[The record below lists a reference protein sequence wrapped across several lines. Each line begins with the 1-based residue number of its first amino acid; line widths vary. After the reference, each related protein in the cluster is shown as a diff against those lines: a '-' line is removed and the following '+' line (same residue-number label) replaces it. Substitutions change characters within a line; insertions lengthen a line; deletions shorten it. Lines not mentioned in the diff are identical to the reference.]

1 MSQPD
6 RPAVLDETLLDAGRT
21 RLFPPARGGDALDET
36 LLDAGRSRPDD
47 WPADGLPVRLA
58 ARYQLLRRLE
68 RPGLFVVRVR
78 ADGTEAVVKRHQLA
92 RRPDPGL
99 VDYLAGRHARVV
111 RHLEFEADYSVMDF
125 VPGQTLRER
134 QRADSRGFGLA
145 QLTPVVRQIA
155 AALMDLHGHG
165 YVHRDVKP
173 ANVMLDGSEAT
184 LVDFGIAGPIGAAEW
199 TEPISSFYQ
208 PPEWSNLG
216 QVGTATDWWGLGLT
230 ILELAAGEHPFEG
243 LSDEDVRRHFGQTRP
258 IDVSGVPDDRLRALC
273 QGLLVT
279 DPADRWG
286 GTKVGLWLARRAP
299 APPRTAPSAGSTPHA
314 AEKPYRFRGSSYHLR
329 DELATAMT
337 TAWNHSVR
345 TIVERDG
352 GLDGLSAWLGQFGD
366 DDAAEARRVVAAVGE
381 ATESGHL
388 RLLRILRALDPA
400 RPAVYRNHVI
410 SRRGLLAIAQR
421 ALANEGDNAEVLSD
435 LWNGRLLREFDT
447 SAPEDGEQG
456 GQALTDLDRAWRRA
470 YREWPELVRQVTDPE
485 AQRHLRDTVTDR
497 ERMAVCLRVAL
508 RQPDDLRAVLEE
520 TRRTDAELAWEVP
533 WFTDLAHDPETVWA
547 ALLLADLAT
556 ARARTIAD
564 RVQVRELGEESA
576 RAIAAFREWS
586 RRQNR
591 PVALG
596 WAVTG
601 VCLIAVGWVAAI
613 TGADAAGRADDRVI
627 GLAWVA
633 ASCCLS
639 VALLAESLLA
649 VQIGGRFHNRY
660 SIPGAGAIVLRPL
673 GRWMQRSWA
682 PAALAL
688 LGALAAVAL
697 VASLFPQYL
706 VIATTIG
713 HLGWVSRRWA
723 AWRRQ
728 VAAEEEQIAAA
739 ERRRPSDN
747 DDGPARAAEGADS

>member
-21 RLFPPARGGDALDET
+21 RLFPPARGGDMLDET
-36 LLDAGRSRPDD
+36 LLDIGRSRPDN
-47 WPADGLPVRLA
+47 WPADGLPGWLA
-58 ARYQLLRRLE
+58 ARYELLRRLA

-78 ADGTEAVVKRHQLA
+78 ADGTEAIVKRHQPA
-92 RRPDPGL
+92 RRPDPEL
-99 VDYLAGRHARVV
+99 AAYLAGRHRRVV
-111 RHLEFEADYSVMDF
+111 RHLEFEAEYSVMAF

-134 QRADSRGFGLA
+134 QRADSGGFGLA
-145 QLTPVVRQIA
+145 RLTAVVRQIA
-155 AALMDLHGHG
+155 AALIDLHRSG

-173 ANVMLDGSEAT
+173 ANIMLDGTETT
-184 LVDFGIAGPIGAAEW
+184 LVDFGVAGPIGAAEW
-199 TEPISSFYQ
+199 PEPISSFYQ
-208 PPEWSNLG
+208 PPEWSNLR
-216 QVGTATDWWGLGLT
+216 QVGTATDWWGLGMT
-230 ILELAAGEHPFEG
+230 VLELAAGEHPFEG

-258 IDVSGVPDDRLRALC
+258 VDVSGVPDDRLRALC

-286 GTKVGLWLARRAP
+286 GTEVGLWLARRAP
-299 APPRTAPSAGSTPHA
+299 APPRTAPSARSTPHA
-314 AEKPYRFRGSSYHLR
+314 AEQPYRFRGTSYHLR

-352 GLDGLSAWLGQFGD
+352 GLDGLVVWLDQFSD
-366 DDAAEARRVVAAVGE
+366 DDATEARRLVAAVAG

-410 SRRGLLAIAQR
+410 SRLGLLAIAQR
-421 ALANEGDNAEVLSD
+421 ALASEGDNAEVLRD
-435 LWNGRLLREFDT
+435 LWHGRLLREFDT
-447 SAPEDGEQG
+447 SAPVDGERG

-470 YREWPELVRQVTDPE
+470 YREWPELVRRVTDPQ
-485 AQRHLRDTVTDR
+485 AQRHLRDTVTDQDR
-497 ERMAVCLRVAL
+497 VAVCLRVAL
-508 RQPDDLRAVLEE
+508 RQPDDLRAVLEQM
-520 TRRTDAELAWEVP
+520 RRTDAELPWEVP
-533 WFTDLAHDPETVWA
+533 WFTDLAHDPATVWA
-547 ALLLADLAT
+547 ALLLADFAT
-556 ARARTIAD
+556 AQARTIAD
-564 RVQVRELGEESA
+564 RVQVRELGEEST

-591 PVALG
+591 PAALG

-601 VCLIAVGWVAAI
+601 VCLIAVGWVATV

-633 ASCCLS
+633 ASCCLAVS
-639 VALLAESLLA
+639 LLAEGLLA

-660 SIPGAGAIVLRPL
+660 SIPGAGAIALRRL

-682 PAALAL
+682 SAALAL
-688 LGALAAVAL
+688 LGVLTAVAL

-713 HLGWVSRRWA
+713 QLAWVSRRWM
-723 AWRRQ
+723 AWRRR
-728 VAAEEEQIAAA
+728 VATEQEQIAAA
-739 ERRRPSDN
+739 ERRRPSDH
-747 DDGPARAAEGADS
+747 DDGPDRAAEGADS